1 MSRGKSSGDHG
12 AEMRGQQFTESRL
25 KFLVVVFVELI
36 PSTSLRMTVM
46 VSGRMRVILSD
57 QGDATGSN
65 TKYL

>member
-1 MSRGKSSGDHG
+1 
-12 AEMRGQQFTESRL
+12 
-25 KFLVVVFVELI
+25 LVVVFVELI